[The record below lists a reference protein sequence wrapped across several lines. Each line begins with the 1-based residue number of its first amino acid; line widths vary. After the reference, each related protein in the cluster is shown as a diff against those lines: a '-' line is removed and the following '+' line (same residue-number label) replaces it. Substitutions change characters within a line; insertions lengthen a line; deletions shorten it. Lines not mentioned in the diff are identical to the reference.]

1 MAIEMTMIELVCIA
15 EKAVIAGSR
24 TAFIPAR
31 QFVAGDLVEMEKP
44 QRGPRQ
50 FRDGTRLLDQPFPDA
65 DAALGGLPEN
75 YAPVPFS
82 ADPLDRDFLLF
93 DLVLDLNSPAQRVGK
108 RRQEILIR
116 LLRSNPQ

>member
-1 MAIEMTMIELVCIA
+1 
-15 EKAVIAGSR
+15 
-24 TAFIPAR
+24 
-31 QFVAGDLVEMEKP
+31 
-44 QRGPRQ
+44 
-50 FRDGTRLLDQPFPDA
+50 
-65 DAALGGLPEN
+65 
-75 YAPVPFS
+75 VPFS